1 MSTETANRHSD
12 LSRRLIQQANYELEQ
27 KGDRVQA
34 CEKASGAVA
43 QAVKAIAEDRQW
55 RHGSHNLRRTIVDL
69 IAAEFQLPDLILL
82 QAVADQLHEN
92 FYEDRFHEAQLK
104 ERLLMATELL
114 EQLWNIREQG
124 PNPAFIPNSGQEQMI
139 ERLQLSDEEAASAD
153 PIIDYPPPL
162 PPFEPTER

>member
-12 LSRRLIQQANYELEQ
+12 LSRRLIQQANYELDQ

-55 RHGSHNLRRTIVDL
+55 RHGSHNLRRTVVDL
-69 IAAEFQLPDLILL
+69 IAAEYQLPDMILL

-92 FYEDRFHEAQLK
+92 FYEDRFHETQLR
-104 ERLLMATELL
+104 ERIQRATELL
-114 EQLWNIREQG
+114 EQLWIIRERG
-124 PNPAFIPNSGQEQMI
+124 PNPSFVPDSQQQQTI
-139 ERLQLSDEEAASAD
+139 ERLQLSNEEAAAD
-153 PIIDYPPPL
+153 PLIDFPPPL
-162 PPFEPTER
+162 PPFEPPDS